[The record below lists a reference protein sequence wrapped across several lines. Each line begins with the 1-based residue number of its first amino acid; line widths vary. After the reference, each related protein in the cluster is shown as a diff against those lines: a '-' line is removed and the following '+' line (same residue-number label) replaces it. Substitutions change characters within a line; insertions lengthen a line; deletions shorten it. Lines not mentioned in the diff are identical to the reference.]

1 MTKHNHNHKQ
11 QQPKHRYLRKI
22 LYGLLILVALLM
34 IFHVQLAHFVLS
46 QFQPTINQTTIQ
58 KAKKAPKKANYDWK
72 KVKPL
77 TAEQVINARL
87 QAGKINFI
95 GMVSVPAIGLSVPIS
110 HGTDDI
116 NLSLG
121 AGTLYEN
128 ERMGQ
133 GNYALA
139 SHFIQG
145 ESGKRL
151 LFSPL
156 YYQGKVGQKIY
167 LTDMDKVYTYRATTY
182 RTIKPTDVQWAD
194 PVAGKKLITLITCD
208 YTAER
213 GRVIMQGTLEKQQ
226 SWDKTPASI
235 QKSFTK
241 DNRWIK

>member
-1 MTKHNHNHKQ
+1 MTKHKPKQ
-11 QQPKHRYLRKI
+11 HRYLRRV
-22 LYGLLILVALLM
+22 LYGLLIVISLMM

-46 QFQPTINQTTIQ
+46 QFQPTVNQASV
-58 KAKKAPKKANYDWK
+58 KRAKKAPKKANYDWQ

-77 TAEQVINARL
+77 TAEQVIKARL

-95 GMVSVPAIGLSVPIS
+95 GMVSVPDIGLSVPIS
-110 HGTDDI
+110 QGTDDI

-128 ERMGQ
+128 EKMGQ

-145 ESGKRL
+145 TSGKSL

-167 LTDMDKVYTYRATTY
+167 LTDMDQVYTYRATTY

-213 GRVIMQGTLEKQQ
+213 GRVIMQGTLEGQQ
-226 SWDKTPASI
+226 SWDDTPTAI